1 MSWTDEDEES
11 EREHAEEQMRIGT
24 EKKEKKWTTD
34 TVRKELKEKDK
45 LWFGDVINC
54 YQSNNTPIYGVYS
67 QKFKDLK
74 AELEHELNND
84 YFSGFSWK
92 DHDDFMYTFCKDQC
106 REGRI
111 NINVEKAEG
120 ECLRVLKQ
128 LADAVDKYNLKNY
141 GRYKNRYFLPND
153 PDRKS
158 KLDALEKKV
167 NDSKPKITQK
177 MRREY
182 LASLARLK

>member
-1 MSWTDEDEES
+1 MSWTEEDEES
-11 EREHAEEQMRIGT
+11 EREHAEEQMRIGI

-34 TVRKELKEKDK
+34 TVRKKLKEKDK
-45 LWFGDVINC
+45 LWFGDVIDC

-74 AELEHELNND
+74 AELEHELND
-84 YFSGFSWK
+84 DFFSGFSWK
-92 DHDDFMYTFCKDQC
+92 DHDDFMYTFCKD
-106 REGRI
+106 
-111 NINVEKAEG
+111 NNNVEKAEG

-128 LADAVDKYNLKNY
+128 LADYVDKYNLKNY
-141 GRYKNRYFLPND
+141 GRYKNRYLTD

-182 LASLARLK
+182 LASLANLK